1 VRSALTL
8 PSERSFVPDLVAL
21 LPLVGIALLF
31 WLLIVRP
38 ASRRQHQLRSLQ
50 ESLQVGDKV
59 VLAAGLYGTI
69 RSVEDTRVGLEV
81 ADGVIVTAARGAVV
95 EVVDAERSK

>member
-1 VRSALTL
+1 V
-8 PSERSFVPDLVAL
+8 

-38 ASRRQHQLRSLQ
+38 ASRRQQQLRSLQ
-50 ESLQVGDKV
+50 QSLEVGSEV
-59 VLAAGLYGTI
+59 VLAAGLYGVI
-69 RSVEDTRVGLEV
+69 RSLDDQRIGLEV
-81 ADGVIVTAARGAVV
+81 ADGVIVKAARGAVV

>member
-1 VRSALTL
+1 L
-8 PSERSFVPDLVAL
+8 PDLVAV

-38 ASRRQHQLRSLQ
+38 ASRRQQALRSLQ
-50 ESLQVGDKV
+50 GSLSVGSEV

-69 RSVEDTRVGLEV
+69 RSLDDTTIGLEV
-81 ADGVIVTAARGAVV
+81 ADGVVVKAARGAIV
-95 EVVDAERSK
+95 EVVDAERSE

>member
-1 VRSALTL
+1 M
-8 PSERSFVPDLVAL
+8 

-38 ASRRQHQLRSLQ
+38 ASRRQQQLRSLQ
-50 ESLQVGDKV
+50 QSLEVGSEV
-59 VLAAGLYGTI
+59 VLAAGLYGVI
-69 RSVEDTRVGLEV
+69 RSLDDQRIGLEV
-81 ADGVIVTAARGAVV
+81 ADGVIVKAARGAVV